1 MSIFKLFSGV
11 YGAMEEA
18 IVISPEV
25 QALFDTVRRQAK
37 EYANAFLGLERERIE
52 TERMREQ
59 VHDLFVRLKKEVDES
74 FEAANKNISNSMLYL
89 DTKTDQID
97 KIYSELSN
105 IKDLKHSLNELQE
118 GLKVEENNMQSF
130 ISDSKSKTALEIE
143 SNIIKLKAKIDKEI
157 EVISKR
163 TEYKMNLNL
172 RQMEGR
178 IYGFSQTILEVNDK
192 IAKNESRRNAEIDSI
207 KDEIRNIQ
215 RTNVYSAEMKKEK
228 ISFQADTTATG
239 QQQLQINYNADMIQ
253 QVKSDMDKIRN
264 EVNQFN
270 KIKEEIN
277 TQPIIEDLEKI
288 KEEKTE
294 IEEHIEKIRKS
305 GKLHIILII
314 TSFVLY
320 FILFIFTLINSK

>member
-1 MSIFKLFSGV
+1 
-11 YGAMEEA
+11 MEEA